1 MADLHD
7 RIRAAIE
14 ARRERA
20 RAAATDSAAEWY
32 RYERYVEAK
41 HPHPQIF
48 DADEEPVLWLAM
60 DGTQAVMDHIAA
72 EDPAAVLRHV
82 ARDLKVL
89 ERHKQVVAEGWGKD
103 ALVCEST
110 WMASDGWPIDWP
122 CDDIR
127 DLAEAYGVEIEETP

>member
-1 MADLHD
+1 MTDLHD

-20 RAAATDSAAEWY
+20 QAAATDSAAEWY
-32 RYERYVEAK
+32 CYERYVEAK

-72 EDPAAVLRHV
+72 EDPATVLRHCDEDQ
-82 ARDLKVL
+82 RTLG
-89 ERHKQVVAEGWGKD
+89 EHAELPDSWGSCTTCRAPD
-103 ALVCEST
+103 SHGPGGALVSYPCEWIS
-110 WMASDGWPIDWP
+110 S
-122 CDDIR
+122 
-127 DLAEAYGVEIEETP
+127 LARRYEIEENDRG